1 MATKEE
7 KKGGIWNW
15 ADRIQGDRVIWIIV
29 LMLIMFSIV
38 AIFSSTTQLAAQNG
52 STRLIIFKEQMRT
65 VIIGLAIILICY
77 FIPFIGL
84 FRRLSSLGFLFSAG
98 SLFMLLM
105 RIKIGSFIR
114 AVEINGAV
122 RAISVFGLQ
131 FNVYEFVKVF
141 MILYLSWAVNSYREG
156 KTMLTDKLAK
166 AFRSL
171 SFLASP
177 VSKRIIYIYLPFLI
191 VLVCIMAGSFSS
203 AMFIGAIMFLT
214 IAIGGIPGKDI
225 LFTFT
230 VALCAVAGSYGVY
243 KVSGGKIFSRYETV
257 ESRFYNFTHPAEA
270 KRETISIHGLKY
282 YIDQERQPEGAK
294 LAIKEGGVFGKL
306 PGRSTRKYTVPLI
319 FSDYMFS
326 FIVEEYG
333 LVGAFI
339 LIVLYVSLLARGAII
354 ARNCDNLYAKMV
366 VAGLVL
372 LISGQAMMHMY
383 INTGMWFLTGQ
394 TLPMI
399 SHGNSSFLAFSLAFG
414 ILLSI
419 SKMVKKK
426 VERQAEMSA
435 PLIEH
440 EDEVR
445 STLDDLDRLESMNMD
460 DFNGEE

>member
-1 MATKEE
+1 MAAKEE

-15 ADRIQGDRVIWIIV
+15 ADRIQGDKVIWIIV

-52 STRLIIFKEQMRT
+52 TTRLIIFKQQMRT
-65 VIIGLAIILICY
+65 VIFGLCLIFGCY
-77 FIPFIGL
+77 FIPYIGL
-84 FRRLSSLGFLFSAG
+84 FRRLSALGFFASAAG
-98 SLFMLLM
+98 LLMLLT
-105 RIKIGSFIR
+105 KIRLGSFIR

-122 RAISVFGLQ
+122 RAVSVFGLQ

-141 MILYLSWAVNSYREG
+141 MILYLSWAVNSYRDG

-166 AFRSL
+166 AFPSL
-171 SFLASP
+171 SFLAAP
-177 VSKRIIYIYLPFLI
+177 VSKRIAYIYLPFLI
-191 VLVCIMAGSFSS
+191 VLVCILAGSFSS

-214 IAIGGIPGKDI
+214 IVIGGIPRKDI
-225 LFTFT
+225 VLTFT
-230 VALCAVAGSYGVY
+230 VVLCAIGFTFGVY
-243 KVSGGKIFSRYETV
+243 QISGGKFFSRWETV
-257 ESRFYNFTHPAEA
+257 VSRAYNFTHRAEA
-270 KRETISIHGLKY
+270 KRETINTHGLRY

-333 LVGAFI
+333 LFGAFI
-339 LIVLYVSLLARGAII
+339 LIVLYVSLLARGSII

-366 VAGLVL
+366 VAGFTL

-383 INTGMWFLTGQ
+383 INVGLWPLTGQ

-426 VERQAEMSA
+426 VERQAEMAA

-445 STLDDLDRLESMNMD
+445 STLDDLDRLESMDID